1 MIEVLQQTFAT
12 AAQSL
17 RSGST
22 LFVSTTL
29 DTWTT
34 GQPEIFAHDVQIDD
48 IAYRRLDPDFYAWL
62 RSRMF
67 TAKRA
72 FFAGYVTPETFERLR
87 ASFNRIHEWAMVH
100 LGEATLEEA
109 LRTLH
114 AKDYQ
119 PPVSESW
126 DRNGAPPAVVNSS
139 THPQALAIVDAIREQ
154 AIALGW
160 KHERLYAVGKPQSP
174 LRGLAS
180 YLNSGDRIGEITR
193 EAIEIMLP
201 SGVRQHFYNPEVEQP
216 WIRRTVSRQDVSA
229 NCDRV
234 YDARDRR

>member
-1 MIEVLQQTFAT
+1 MIEVLQQTFET

-17 RSGST
+17 RGGST
-22 LFVSTTL
+22 LFVSTAL

-34 GQPEIFAHDVQIDD
+34 DQPEIFAHDVQINDT
-48 IAYRRLDPDFYAWL
+48 AYRRLDPDFYAWL

-72 FFAGYVTPETFERLR
+72 VLAGQLAPETFDGLR
-87 ASFNRIHEWAMVH
+87 DSFNRIHKWAMVH

-114 AKDYQ
+114 AKDYR
-119 PPVSESW
+119 PPAAERW
-126 DRNGAPPAVVNSS
+126 DRHGAPPAAGNSS
-139 THPQALAIVDAIREQ
+139 THTQALAIVDAIREQ